1 MAMTGIWVC
10 AQLPN
15 SPATAEATLAVMII
29 AAPVRPVL
37 PPPIA
42 AKPQHKAAKTQNRL
56 MIRASGREVV
66 GMSCQDHRPWQY
78 ASRGGGF
85 DLHIADLC
93 RNIRNASGRS
103 RLRFAAGARFRGER
117 FSRMSGRDRIP
128 GLSMQSPMQQP
139 EPRPAGCAK
148 FAMCYLGH
156 FASLLPGEG
165 PAIAATCD

>member
-29 AAPVRPVL
+29 VAPVRPVL
-37 PPPIA
+37 PPAIA

-93 RNIRNASGRS
+93 RNIRNASGRT
-103 RLRFAAGARFRGER
+103 RPWFAAGAKFKGVW
-117 FSRMSGRDRIP
+117 FSRMSGRDRKQ
-128 GLSMQSPMQQP
+128 GSSMQSPTPKP
-139 EPRPAGCAK
+139 EPRPAGCAT
-148 FAMCYLGH
+148 FARCHLGH
-156 FASLLPGEG
+156 FSSLLPGEG
-165 PAIAATCD
+165 SATAATCG

>member
-15 SPATAEATLAVMII
+15 SPATAEATLAAMII

-37 PPPIA
+37 PPAIA

-93 RNIRNASGRS
+93 RNIRNASGRT
-103 RLRFAAGARFRGER
+103 RLWFAVSAMLKGVW
-117 FSRMSGRDRIP
+117 FSRMSGRDRKQ
-128 GLSMQSPMQQP
+128 GSSMQSPTPKP
-139 EPRPAGCAK
+139 EPRPAGCAT
-148 FAMCYLGH
+148 FARCHLGH
-156 FASLLPGEG
+156 FSSLLPGEG
-165 PAIAATCD
+165 LATAATCG